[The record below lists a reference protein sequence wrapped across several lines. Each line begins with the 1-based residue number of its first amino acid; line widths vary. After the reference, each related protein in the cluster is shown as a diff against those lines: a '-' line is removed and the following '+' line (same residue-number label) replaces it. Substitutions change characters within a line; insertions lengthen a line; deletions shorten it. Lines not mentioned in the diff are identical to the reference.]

1 MNDDAIREL
10 FGQVPYWADN
20 PIREYRPIEDYAQD
34 FITESYWS
42 SSASVNLG
50 ELRGMT
56 QRPEGCH
63 SWRQLISSEGK
74 WSRREKVGSP
84 GSYPA
89 VRSCGVSF
97 WRAIRIPVPVT
108 LQREPGSTENLCR

>member
-42 SSASVNLG
+42 CCASVNLG
-50 ELRGMT
+50 ELRGM
-56 QRPEGCH
+56 R
-63 SWRQLISSEGK
+63 
-74 WSRREKVGSP
+74 SP
-84 GSYPA
+84 PS
-89 VRSCGVSF
+89 
-97 WRAIRIPVPVT
+97 
-108 LQREPGSTENLCR
+108 